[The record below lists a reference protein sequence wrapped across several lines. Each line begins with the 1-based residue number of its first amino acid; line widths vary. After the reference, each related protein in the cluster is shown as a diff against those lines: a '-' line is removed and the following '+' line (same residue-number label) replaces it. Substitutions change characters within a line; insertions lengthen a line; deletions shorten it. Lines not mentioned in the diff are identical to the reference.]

1 MQVVA
6 ATRLRRAQAAVQATR
21 PYADKMLEVL
31 QTVSERATEYK
42 HPFLIRREG
51 KRAVMI
57 LVTTD
62 KGLAGAVNVNN
73 IRTGTRYMSQH
84 YPDQQRYVTLGR
96 KGRDFLLRYRRDV
109 IAEVSNLPDRPSQG
123 QVLPAVT
130 VALEEYT
137 KGNVDAVLLC
147 YAKWVSTLKQEP
159 TVRVLIPAEIPARER
174 AASGPRADYIY
185 EPDPESVLDGLLP
198 RYVETQVFQ
207 AVLENKASEYS
218 AKMIAMQNATNAAG
232 DLIDSLT
239 LYANKVRQA
248 GITTEL
254 MEIVSGAAAQ
264 EGSNCGRRS
273 RWQRRNRSPSP
284 GATARQGVRAT
295 SARSSAPWSTSSS
308 SRVTNPSCSK
318 HWRSRLRTAER
329 SCSRSNPTEATT
341 RFAASRWTR
350 PTVSAAVIPSLP
362 RARRSPSRSGSRHW
376 AGCSTSWAKRSTT
389 SPRRK
394 GRRAGRSIVPL
405 HRSRSS
411 RPRSRSSKPGS
422 RSST

>member
-1 MQVVA
+1 LPAFRDIVRRIDSIKNTQKITKAMQVVA

-31 QTVSERATEYK
+31 QTVSGRASEYK

-62 KGLAGAVNVNN
+62 KGLAGAINVNN
-73 IRTGTRYMSQH
+73 IRAATRYMQEN
-84 YPDQQRYVTLGR
+84 YPDQPRYVTLGR
-96 KGRDFLLRYRRDV
+96 KGRDFLLRFRRDV

-130 VALEEYT
+130 VALDEYT

-147 YAKWVSTLKQEP
+147 YAKWVSTLRQEP
-159 TVRVLIPAEIPARER
+159 TIRVLIPAEIPKREGGS
-174 AASGPRADYIY
+174 SGPIADYIY

-264 EGSNCGRRS
+264 
-273 RWQRRNRSPSP
+273 Q
-284 GATARQGVRAT
+284 TQ
-295 SARSSAPWSTSSS
+295 
-308 SRVTNPSCSK
+308 
-318 HWRSRLRTAER
+318 
-329 SCSRSNPTEATT
+329 
-341 RFAASRWTR
+341 
-350 PTVSAAVIPSLP
+350 
-362 RARRSPSRSGSRHW
+362 
-376 AGCSTSWAKRSTT
+376 
-389 SPRRK
+389 
-394 GRRAGRSIVPL
+394 
-405 HRSRSS
+405 
-411 RPRSRSSKPGS
+411 
-422 RSST
+422 